1 MNFHFSFLVKVKDQL
16 LSLARNTN
24 SAVVKATGAIYKMSS
39 KGVLQKKLEQSLVA
53 LREYFSPSK
62 KQEGIG
68 NVAQLVLF
76 AEHAAKVS
84 LIFLLEPTITNP
96 CNARRMAVTQLHG
109 RAWSSTTVWTL
120 PLTNSSSEH
129 ISARPCSLEKWKMS
143 VRVLLK

>member
-1 MNFHFSFLVKVKDQL
+1 MAFFIKVEGQV

-24 SAVVKATGAIYKMSS
+24 SDVVRATNVIYKMP
-39 KGVLQKKLEQSLVA
+39 VLQKKLEQSLVA

-84 LIFLLEPTITNP
+84 
-96 CNARRMAVTQLHG
+96 
-109 RAWSSTTVWTL
+109 WSSY
-120 PLTNSSSEH
+120 SY
-129 ISARPCSLEKWKMS
+129 
-143 VRVLLK
+143 